1 MENASKALLMA
12 GGILL
17 AILIL
22 SAFVFMFSSVKNFS
36 ASQDAKALEDQIKA
50 FNSEYEAY
58 NKTVMYGVDVITVIN
73 KSMDYNH
80 KIGENE
86 AIINIKLNLKT
97 KNFNDTP
104 NELSI
109 GNKEYNVLQ
118 NSKELKDFF
127 TSNSSNLKN
136 FKTSIFKCTGVTYD
150 ETGRIN
156 SMTFE
161 YRKDK
166 NKI

>member
-17 AILIL
+17 AILII
-22 SAFVFMFSSVKNFS
+22 SAFVFMFSSAKNFS
-36 ASQDAKALEDQIKA
+36 ASQDAKTLEDQIKA

-58 NKTVMYGVDVITVIN
+58 NKTVMYGTDVITVIN

-86 AIINIKLNLKT
+86 AIINIKLNLK
-97 KNFNDTP
+97 NAP
-104 NELSI
+104 AELSI
-109 GNKEYNVLQ
+109 GNKQEYDVQ
-118 NSKELKDFF
+118 RDSKELKNFF

-136 FKTSIFKCTGVTYD
+136 FKTSIFKCTGVSYD
-150 ETGRIN
+150 GTGRIN

-166 NKI
+166 NNK